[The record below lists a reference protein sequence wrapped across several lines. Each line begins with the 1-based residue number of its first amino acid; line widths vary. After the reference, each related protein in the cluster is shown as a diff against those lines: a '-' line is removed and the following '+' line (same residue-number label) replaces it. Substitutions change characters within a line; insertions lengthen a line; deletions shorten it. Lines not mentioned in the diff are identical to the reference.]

1 MNENQARKILMAI
14 GPLIVLGA
22 LISFGIGIHETG
34 IEHHALLLSGN
45 KRDLITIVSGGI
57 GMMISALA
65 NLAEGVT
72 SLLASRNARFAGP
85 AWMCSFFSV
94 ISNTV
99 SGVSS
104 MIQSGFSLMNL
115 AGLVTA
121 LGLAINVYVAAG
133 KLKNSYQKH

>member
-1 MNENQARKILMAI
+1 MNENKAKKILSMI
-14 GPLIVLGA
+14 GPVIVIGA
-22 LISFGIGIHETG
+22 LITLAVGVRNTR
-34 IEHHALLLSGN
+34 IEHSALMLSGS
-45 KRDLITIVSGGI
+45 KRDLTAIVSGGI

-85 AWMCSFFSV
+85 AWLCSLFSV
-94 ISNTV
+94 ISNLV

-104 MIQSGFSLMNL
+104 IVHSGFSVMTL
-115 AGLVTA
+115 AGLITA

-133 KLKNSYQKH
+133 KLKKTHQNI